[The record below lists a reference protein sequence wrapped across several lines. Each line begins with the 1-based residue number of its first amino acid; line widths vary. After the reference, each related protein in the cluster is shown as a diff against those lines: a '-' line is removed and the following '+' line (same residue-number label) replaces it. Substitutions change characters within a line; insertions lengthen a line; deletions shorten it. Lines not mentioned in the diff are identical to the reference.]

1 MSVCKVVQGHYNLL
15 RLIITLALTSQII
28 AIARE
33 SESERER
40 ERHILAV
47 LGSVLLSPGCDE
59 NKRGTFACIG
69 LTKVRLQHMSDFST
83 LSVTVSTH
91 PTDLHSFL

>member
-1 MSVCKVVQGHYNLL
+1 VRVK
-15 RLIITLALTSQII
+15 
-28 AIARE
+28 
-33 SESERER
+33 ER
-40 ERHILAV
+40 ERHTVAMILAV